1 MQDTFEKE
9 IENLY
14 SDEDIK
20 IFSRELN
27 TLYNQNQELHKL
39 NKLLKYELK

>member
-1 MQDTFEKE
+1 MEG
-9 IENLY
+9 LY

-20 IFSRELN
+20 VFSRELN

-39 NKLLKYELK
+39 NKLLKFELRQAGEREH